1 MLPVEQLDLSD
12 LALALEDH
20 SGDHSWWLDPETG
33 RIEPRFESGLGSG
46 SGPEPRLVR
55 IEPLPTTV
63 GYRDMEDFVAQ
74 VRDPRARDQLERA
87 ISGRGAFRRFK
98 DALFEHPAL
107 RRAWF
112 AFHDTRGE
120 RRGLEWLVERG
131 LLDRELAQLEL
142 ELRPEPSLEDL
153 AGVVDAQ
160 GVAVQVARD
169 LRRLYRGRLK
179 EIVLAGPWARGGVH
193 PEAELELIVV
203 LERIQNRWE
212 EKRRMDR
219 IMWRHSVR
227 HDTVV
232 TVVPITPETAE
243 SPPSALLARALE
255 DGVRVA

>member
-20 SGDHSWWLDPETG
+20 SGDHSWWLDPATG
-33 RIEPRFESGLGSG
+33 RIEPRFESGLGSVAA
-46 SGPEPRLVR
+46 PDPRLVK
-55 IEPLPTTV
+55 IEPLPTAV
-63 GYRDMEDFVAQ
+63 GYRDMEEFVAQ

-98 DALFEHPAL
+98 DALLEHPAL

-142 ELRPEPSLEDL
+142 ELRPESPLAEL
-153 AGVVDAQ
+153 AGVVDAE
-160 GVAVQVARD
+160 GVAVQVARE

-179 EIVLAGPWARGGVH
+179 EIVLVGPWARGGVH
-193 PEAELELIVV
+193 PEAELELVV
-203 LERIQNRWE
+203 ILERIVNRWE

-232 TVVPITPETAE
+232 TVVPITPEAAE
-243 SPPSALLARALE
+243 APVSAMLARAIE